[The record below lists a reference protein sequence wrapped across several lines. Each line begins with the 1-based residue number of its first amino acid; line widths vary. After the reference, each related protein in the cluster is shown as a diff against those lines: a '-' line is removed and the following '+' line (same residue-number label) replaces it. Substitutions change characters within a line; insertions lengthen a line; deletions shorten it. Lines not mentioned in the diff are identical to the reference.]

1 MNDPSSTTPLQPA
14 DEPTDLDAA
23 RRDVARAEA
32 RLSNRWRAAKVAGE
46 KSVGRAMSFAKPVL
60 IGAAV
65 VGGIALLVTS
75 LSRRSR
81 PIVRRVSVPTGPS
94 LLSEVARAAALALA
108 SAAARRV
115 AERYLVVPVRPDGGV
130 AGRRLGQQAEG

>member
-1 MNDPSSTTPLQPA
+1 MNDQSTTTPS
-14 DEPTDLDAA
+14 EHSDLDAA
-23 RRDVARAEA
+23 RRDVERAEA

-65 VGGIALLVTS
+65 VGGITLLVTS
-75 LSRRSR
+75 LTRRGRGS
-81 PIVRRVSVPTGPS
+81 VRRASPPTGPS
-94 LLSEVARAAALALA
+94 LLSEVVRAAALALA

-115 AERYLVVPVRPDGGV
+115 ADRYLTLPVPDGGT
-130 AGRRLGQQAEG
+130 AKRTIEQQAAG

>member
-1 MNDPSSTTPLQPA
+1 MNDESFPSPQ
-14 DEPTDLDAA
+14 EHTDLDAA

-46 KSVGRAMSFAKPVL
+46 RSMGRALSLAKPVL

-65 VGGIALLVTS
+65 VGGVVFLVTS
-75 LSRRSR
+75 LSRRGRGS
-81 PIVRRVSVPTGPS
+81 VRRTAIPTGPS

-108 SAAARRV
+108 STAARRL
-115 AERYLVVPVRPDGGV
+115 ADRYLVLPLPADGGIS
-130 AGRRLGQQAEG
+130 APTRLDSQATG